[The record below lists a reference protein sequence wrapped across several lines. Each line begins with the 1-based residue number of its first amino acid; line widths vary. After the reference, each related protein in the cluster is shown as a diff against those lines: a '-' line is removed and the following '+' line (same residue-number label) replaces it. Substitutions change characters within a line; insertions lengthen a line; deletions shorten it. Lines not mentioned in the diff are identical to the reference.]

1 MTRLPFGVACEQD
14 KSRTAAASL
23 PATMSSRVNTS
34 RSHSYNI
41 AHTFS
46 LQDVNIDA
54 QNNTGATAIVIA
66 AKDGHADIVYAL
78 LERGANVSIEANEVR
93 NTSRLFLTH
102 PSPSLTRFLLCVNLF
117 KMFAAYSCP
126 LQNLS
131 AFSKDQKTRPH
142 AHAAPCTF

>member
-102 PSPSLTRFLLCVNLF
+102 PSPHRIRSRAHTTLTIAVCCPTPLPLAHSLPPLCKPF
-117 KMFAAYSCP
+117 
-126 LQNLS
+126 
-131 AFSKDQKTRPH
+131 
-142 AHAAPCTF
+142 